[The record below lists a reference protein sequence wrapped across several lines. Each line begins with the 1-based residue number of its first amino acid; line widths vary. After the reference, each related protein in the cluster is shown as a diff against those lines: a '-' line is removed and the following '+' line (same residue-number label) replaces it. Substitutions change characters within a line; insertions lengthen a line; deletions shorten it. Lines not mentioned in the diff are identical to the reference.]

1 MKFENI
7 FLKIVAALL
16 IAILLQACTSGS
28 SNSFGNASTK
38 QMAPGQFSAVAA
50 PQQQALPASAAAS
63 ADKIFAKSTGSETNP
78 ADYKIAGLD
87 VLDITVLGVPELTRT
102 VQVSTGGTI
111 TLPLIKSVQAAG
123 RTQGQL
129 EQVIAT
135 KLSATYLQS
144 PQVSVFIKEYN
155 SQKVTVDGAVQK
167 PGIFQKQGDMSLL
180 QAIAQAQGLTT
191 VADPTGV
198 LIFRTV
204 NHKRMAA
211 RFDIRQVRNGKLPDP
226 MLEAGDIVMVDE
238 SSSKT
243 TLRDIVSAMPLS
255 GLFTI
260 IPLL

>member
-1 MKFENI
+1 MRVENM
-7 FLKIVAALL
+7 FLKSVLAIVLL
-16 IAILLQACTSGS
+16 VFLQACTSS
-28 SNSFGNASTK
+28 SNNFGTSATK
-38 QMAPGQFSAVAA
+38 NMAPGQFGQV
-50 PQQQALPASAAAS
+50 ASATTKGITPAGAAT
-63 ADKIFAKSTGSETNP
+63 ANKIFAKSAGGETNP
-78 ADYKIAGLD
+78 ADYKISGLD
-87 VLDITVLGVPELTRT
+87 VLDVTVMGVPELTRT

-111 TLPLIKSVQAAG
+111 SMPLIKSVKASG

-129 EQVIAT
+129 EQDIAA
-135 KLSATYLQS
+135 KLSQTYLQS

-167 PGIFQKQGDMSLL
+167 PGIFAKQGDMSLL

-204 NHKRMAA
+204 DHKRLAA
-211 RFDIRQVRNGKLPDP
+211 RYDIRQVRAGSMPDP

-238 SSSKT
+238 SSART
-243 TLRDIVSAMPLS
+243 NLRDIVSAMPLS

>member
-1 MKFENI
+1 MKDKTMVLKYVFLII
-7 FLKIVAALL
+7 FAV
-16 IAILLQACTSGS
+16 LLQACTSGS
-28 SNSFGNASTK
+28 NSFGTSATK
-38 QMAPGQFSAVAA
+38 QMEPGEFGQVATSTSKGIS
-50 PQQQALPASAAAS
+50 PAAAET
-63 ADKIFAKSTGSETNP
+63 ANKIFAKSAGSEANP

-87 VLDITVLGVPELTRT
+87 VLDVTVLGVPELTRT

-111 TLPLIKSVQAAG
+111 TLPLIKAVKASG
-123 RTQGQL
+123 RTQGEL
-129 EQVIAT
+129 ERDIAN
-135 KLSATYLQS
+135 KLSTTYLNS

-167 PGIFQKQGDMSLL
+167 PGIFSKQGDMSLL

-204 NHKRMAA
+204 DHKRLAA
-211 RFDIRQVRNGKLPDP
+211 RFDIRKVRGGILPDP

-238 SSSKT
+238 NNTKT

-255 GLFTI
+255 GLFTL

>member
-1 MKFENI
+1 MRVKTM
-7 FLKIVAALL
+7 FLKSVFL
-16 IAILLQACTSGS
+16 ILFAVLLQACTSGS
-28 SNSFGNASTK
+28 NSFGTDATK
-38 QMAPGQFSAVAA
+38 QMEPGQFGQVATSTSKGMT
-50 PQQQALPASAAAS
+50 PAAAAT
-63 ADKIFAKSTGSETNP
+63 ADKIFAKSAGSEANP

-87 VLDITVLGVPELTRT
+87 VLDVTVLGVPELTRT

-111 TLPLIKSVQAAG
+111 SMPLIKTVKAAG

-129 EQVIAT
+129 EQDIAG
-135 KLSATYLQS
+135 KLSQTYLQS

-167 PGIFQKQGDMSLL
+167 PGIFPKQGDMSLL

-204 NHKRMAA
+204 DHKRLAA
-211 RFDIRQVRNGKLPDP
+211 RFDIRKVRGGVLPDP

-238 SSSKT
+238 SNTKT
-243 TLRDIVSAMPLS
+243 TLRDIVSAMPIS
-255 GLFTI
+255 GLFSI

>member
-1 MKFENI
+1 MKVKMMLFKSV
-7 FLKIVAALL
+7 FAVLL
-16 IAILLQACTSGS
+16 LVFLQACTSGS
-28 SNSFGNASTK
+28 NSFGTSATK
-38 QMAPGQFSAVAA
+38 SMAPGQFGQVAT
-50 PQQQALPASAAAS
+50 STSKGISTAAA
-63 ADKIFAKSTGSETNP
+63 ANAEKIFAKSVGTETNP

-87 VLDITVLGVPELTRT
+87 VLDVTVLGVPELTRT

-111 TLPLIKSVQAAG
+111 TMPLIKAVKAVG

-129 EQVIAT
+129 EQDIAT
-135 KLSATYLQS
+135 KLSKTYLQS

-167 PGIFQKQGDMSLL
+167 PGIFVKQGDMSLL
-180 QAIAQAQGLTT
+180 QAIAQAQGLST

-204 NHKRMAA
+204 DHKRLAA
-211 RFDIRQVRNGKLPDP
+211 RFDIRQVRAGAMPDP

-238 SSSKT
+238 SAART
-243 TLRDIVSAMPLS
+243 NLRDIVSAMPLS
-255 GLFTI
+255 GLFTL